1 VILMIKEEYMKVFMH
16 YYDHE
21 RYERLIMVIEN
32 VIGNS
37 LFTQRTD
44 EEKVNEIFSILES
57 FKKSK
62 ELRPIYIIKPRSN
75 KKAL

>member
-1 VILMIKEEYMKVFMH
+1 MIKEEYMNAFLH
-16 YYDHE
+16 YHDHK
-21 RYERLIMVIEN
+21 RYEILIRIIEN

-37 LFTQRTD
+37 LFTQRND

-62 ELRPIYIIKPRSN
+62 ELKPIYIVKPRSN
-75 KKAL
+75 KYCKAL